1 MKGKYY
7 VIWCKI
13 RAFLPIRRW
22 CGLIC
27 ICGLIAACDNAGEGD
42 GIKKQYDLEGKPIVI
57 TSYVHEKQTNLRA
70 ACREHFDENNTVEG
84 GCMKLSLMSSGQ
96 WQCEVHLPKIRSV
109 QDNTR
114 INTWGH
120 EYMHCVYGLWHK

>member
-27 ICGLIAACDNAGEGD
+27 ICGLIAACDNSGD
-42 GIKKQYDLEGKPIVI
+42 GDGVSGTFNLEGEEIAV
-57 TSYVHEKQTNLRA
+57 TTVVHETQSELRNAYQTKVGGDL
-70 ACREHFDENNTVEG
+70 VEQG
-84 GCMKLSLMSSGQ
+84 FAIATYDPFNGHK
-96 WQCEVHLPKIRSV
+96 CEVHVTKVRSV
-109 QDNTR
+109 TDNTR